1 MHESNSELYRQ
12 ILDEAYNG
20 KQSGFESHENFK
32 QENENHQE
40 NELSWFPWL

>member
-20 KQSGFESHENFK
+20 KQSGFECDEKLK
-32 QENENHQE
+32 QEN
-40 NELSWFPWL
+40 